1 MLLLRFLR
9 NLRLSRGALLGLFSL
24 SPEFFKFF
32 FTLAIL
38 AISLI
43 LSIFR
48 YQETFLLLLRFL
60 RNLRTILLQLAIPGE
75 FVILAISDRACNP
88 AHATEQMTNHVT
100 YLFSPG
106 ILQSINAKLTFVH
119 TASHRRRFL
128 KVRGCGSK
136 LQREVFSN
144 RAILYLLTRE
154 ESTVNK
160 WKTITKK

>member
-1 MLLLRFLR
+1 MDSKKVLLLLRFLR

-60 RNLRTILLQLAIPGE
+60 RNLRTILLQLAI
-75 FVILAISDRACNP
+75 SDRACNP

-128 KVRGCGSK
+128 KVRGCCSK

-144 RAILYLLTRE
+144 RAILYLSTHE

-160 WKTITKK
+160 